1 MEQPPS
7 DDSERDTLPFAPL
20 CWAIG
25 YSGLH
30 ITVLLRAVMAWQQ
43 PALLGSASFWLVNL
57 ALATGC
63 VALMTSGWGARP
75 RR

>member
-1 MEQPPS
+1 MARPDP
-7 DDSERDTLPFAPL
+7 DSERRKLPLAPL

-43 PALLGSASFWLVNL
+43 PALLWSWSYWLVNL

-63 VALMTSGWGARP
+63 VALMTAGWGDWM

>member
-1 MEQPPS
+1 MAHPHP
-7 DDSERDTLPFAPL
+7 DDSERDALPLAPL

-43 PALLGSASFWLVNL
+43 PALLVSAGFWLVNL

-63 VALMTSGWGARP
+63 VALMTFGWGDWK

>member
-1 MEQPPS
+1 MTRPDP
-7 DDSERDTLPFAPL
+7 DSERRSLPLAPL

-30 ITVLLRAVMAWQQ
+30 VTVLLRAVMAWQQ
-43 PALLGSASFWLVNL
+43 PALLGSWSFWVVSL

-63 VALMTSGWGARP
+63 VGLMTAGWGDWM

>member
-1 MEQPPS
+1 MPTPEP
-7 DDSERDTLPFAPL
+7 ERSQLPFAPL

-25 YSGLH
+25 YSALH
-30 ITVLLRAVMAWQQ
+30 VTVLLRAVMAWQQ
-43 PALLGSASFWLVNL
+43 PALLGSAAYWLVNL

-63 VALMTSGWGARP
+63 AALMTAGWGDWM

>member
-1 MEQPPS
+1 MFRRQPE
-7 DDSERDTLPFAPL
+7 SEDRRLPWAPL

-43 PALLGSASFWLVNL
+43 PALLGSWSFWVVSL

-63 VALMTSGWGARP
+63 VALMTAGWGDWM

>member
-1 MEQPPS
+1 MARPHS
-7 DDSERDTLPFAPL
+7 DDADRDALPLAPL

-43 PALLGSASFWLVNL
+43 PALLVSASFWLVNL